1 MSNATEAGG
10 ASVMTCAQAL
20 AIAAAA
26 FFVGDPQMTPRILN
40 ASAHV
45 SEFVDRGE
53 SAVRSALHLPCADIP
68 DQRPV
73 KWAML

>member
-1 MSNATEAGG
+1 
-10 ASVMTCAQAL
+10 MTCAQAL

-26 FFVGDPQMTPRILN
+26 LFVADPQLPTRMLD
-40 ASAHV
+40 AQAHV
-45 SEFVDRGE
+45 VEFVDHGE
-53 SAVRSALHLPCADIP
+53 SAVRSALHLPCAEIP